1 MKGADLTAEE
11 QTAILATR
19 YSLRAEAYDELWSP
33 VIRPVGERLIG
44 HLPLRG
50 SKNIIDVGAG
60 AGALLAGIQRAA
72 PNANILGVD
81 RSEGMLRLA
90 RKRHSGPLALMDVQ
104 NLAVSDNRFD
114 AALVAFVLF
123 QLPHPER
130 CLDEVRRVLKPGG
143 TVGTVTWGAVKVLPA
158 NKIWDEEL
166 KAAGARVHELPAA
179 ANRACCDSQEK
190 VTALLE
196 QTGFISTRV
205 WSESLEYRWRP
216 EDHFE
221 YQTRSFSSLLLESL
235 GAPERETCLRRVRD
249 RLSDLHDDQYIY
261 QGEVVMATAR
271 KAANAGER
279 TLGVNDG

>member
-1 MKGADLTAEE
+1 MKRADLTAEE
-11 QTAILATR
+11 QMAILADR

-44 HLPLRG
+44 HLPLIG
-50 SKNIIDVGAG
+50 SSHIIDVGTG

-104 NLAVSDNRFD
+104 NLALSDNRFD
-114 AALVAFVLF
+114 AAVVAFVLF
-123 QLPHPER
+123 HLPHPER
-130 CLDEVRRVLKPGG
+130 CLNEVRRVLKPGG
-143 TVGTVTWGAVKVLPA
+143 TVGTLTWGPEKLPPA

-166 KAAGARVHELPAA
+166 KAAGARVLELPAA
-179 ANRACCDSQEK
+179 DNRACCDSPEK

-196 QTGFISTRV
+196 QTGFKLTRV

-221 YQTRSFSSLLLESL
+221 YQTRSSSRLLLESL
-235 GAPERETCLRRVRD
+235 AAPERETCLRRLRV
-249 RLSDLHDDQYIY
+249 RLSNLHDSQYVY

-271 KAANAGER
+271 KAADAGAH
-279 TLGVNDG
+279 

>member
-1 MKGADLTAEE
+1 
-11 QTAILATR
+11 
-19 YSLRAEAYDELWSP
+19 
-33 VIRPVGERLIG
+33 
-44 HLPLRG
+44 
-50 SKNIIDVGAG
+50 
-60 AGALLAGIQRAA
+60 
-72 PNANILGVD
+72 
-81 RSEGMLRLA
+81 
-90 RKRHSGPLALMDVQ
+90 
-104 NLAVSDNRFD
+104 
-114 AALVAFVLF
+114 
-123 QLPHPER
+123 
-130 CLDEVRRVLKPGG
+130 
-143 TVGTVTWGAVKVLPA
+143 VKVLPA

-166 KAAGARVHELPAA
+166 KAAGARVHELLAA
-179 ANRACCDSQEK
+179 DNRACCDSQEK